1 MIHKIGFIGLGIM
14 GKAMASNLLKKGFEI
29 TGFVRRPEK
38 LDEIKALG
46 IKTATS
52 IPDVCAEADC
62 VITMVGGPDDVKE
75 VWQGSNGV
83 LASAKK
89 GALVIDMTSSS
100 PALAIELYEK
110 GKTLGLRV
118 LDAPVSGGDS
128 GAKNAT
134 LSIFCGG
141 DREDF
146 EHALPVFEAM
156 GRNIVL
162 EGGPGRGQDTK
173 LAAQIVVGG
182 QLAGM
187 CEGFAYAKERGLNLE
202 KFASSLKGSAADC
215 ASLKLYSERVLNN
228 DRSPGGALS
237 YLVKDLKN
245 ALLALEGSGIDLNVT
260 REVLS
265 NYQSMQDRGMGS
277 LGTQALVWD
286 YAQRSGIKKQGH

>member
-1 MIHKIGFIGLGIM
+1 MICKIGFIGLGIM
-14 GKAMASNLLKKGFEI
+14 GKAMASNLLKKGFEV

-46 IKTATS
+46 IKTSSS
-52 IPDVCAEADC
+52 IQDVCAQADC

-100 PALAIELYEK
+100 PALAIELYKK
-110 GKTLGLRV
+110 GRALGLHV
-118 LDAPVSGGDS
+118 LDAPVSGGDC

-141 DREDF
+141 DKEDF
-146 EHALPVFEAM
+146 ERALPVFEAI
-156 GRNIVL
+156 GNNIVL

-187 CEGFAYAKERGLNLE
+187 CEGFAYAKERGLDLE
-202 KFASSLKGSAADC
+202 KFSSSLKGSAADC
-215 ASLKLYSERVLNN
+215 ASLKLYSERVLAN

-265 NYQSMQDRGMGS
+265 NYQSMQERGMGS

-286 YAQRSGIKKQGH
+286 YAQRRVIKKN